1 MRISLL
7 FILTILL
14 SCSNNNSDNKSIK
27 FDINEDLTFDEF
39 KMLIENKS
47 LEKDY
52 PDINKWKM
60 I

>member
-1 MRISLL
+1 MRILLL

-14 SCSNNNSDNKSIK
+14 SCSNNNSENKPIK

-39 KMLIENKS
+39 KILIENKS

-52 PDINKWKM
+52 PNINK
-60 I
+60 

>member
-1 MRISLL
+1 MKILLL
-7 FILTILL
+7 FIFTILL
-14 SCSNNNSDNKSIK
+14 SCSNNNSEDKSIK

-39 KMLIENKS
+39 KMLIENKG
-47 LEKDY
+47 LNEDY

>member
-1 MRISLL
+1 MRIILI
-7 FILTILL
+7 FIFTILL
-14 SCSNNNSDNKSIK
+14 SCSNNNSENKLIK

-52 PDINKWKM
+52 PDINK
-60 I
+60 